1 MHESMMHSKRSAMV
15 VTGLALFSGCSRDSQ
30 GSIETSTLLRPGA
43 SAECPIPQVQ
53 NLGRPFRGSK
63 TVAKFTTDGNPLVIS
78 ASDFEKSGWVTSGKR
93 RTEVDIGPDTSPP
106 SYDELTGIVTG
117 ATSHVSVE
125 EGALV
130 QVQLP
135 AGRYWIW
142 STNSAAL
149 QLHSC
154 TPANPTAIEPSFPG

>member
-1 MHESMMHSKRSAMV
+1 MPSKRLAMV
-15 VTGLALFSGCSRDSQ
+15 VTTLAAFSGCSRDSQ
-30 GSIETSTLLRPGA
+30 VSIATTPLRPSA
-43 SAECPIPQVQ
+43 SVGCPISQVQ

-78 ASDFEKSGWVTSGKR
+78 AADFEKSGWVTSGKR
-93 RTEVDIGPDTSPP
+93 STEVDIGPDTSPP
-106 SYDELTGIVTG
+106 TYDELTGIVTG
-117 ATSHVSVE
+117 ATSRVSVE

-130 QVQLP
+130 HVQLP

-154 TPANPTAIEPSFPG
+154 TPDNPTSVEPSSPG